1 MQLPEI
7 LERTEPDIV
16 LTAGD
21 RGEQLMVVIAG
32 ASQFNELIKE
42 VVAEYG

>member
-1 MQLPEI
+1 MQIPEI

-21 RGEQLMVVIAG
+21 RKEQLMVVIAR
-32 ASQFNELIKE
+32 AFQFNELIEE
-42 VVAEYG
+42 VVAEYE